1 MSLCLASNLSACRA
15 RYKNIRNKELVNY
28 LLGFKLQHDGDY
40 AIRIFVEQFVWP
52 LYRLR
57 LI

>member
-40 AIRIFVEQFVWP
+40 AIRIFVEQFV
-52 LYRLR
+52 
-57 LI
+57 